1 MLEAHACCQEVL
13 CMPAPG
19 SAESLQSPG
28 FLCKLDPTNDW
39 SCTAAPSPHAP
50 PPPPPPAAA
59 PQKRADGRVV
69 ATPYA
74 KKLAKDLGVDLNNVA
89 GGLFRRP
96 SVAGICTKGLGKG
109 PDVGQVPLTSST
121 VW

>member
-1 MLEAHACCQEVL
+1 MNV
-13 CMPAPG
+13 
-19 SAESLQSPG
+19 
-28 FLCKLDPTNDW
+28 W

-59 PQKRADGRVV
+59 PQKRADGRVI

-89 GGLFRRP
+89 GGLLLLTLSP
-96 SVAGICTKGLGKG
+96 LAYAQKSLGRALMWVK
-109 PDVGQVPLTSST
+109 VLLKSCT